1 MTNGIHVAV
10 MTLEVVRH
18 LQPRENGRYIDATLG
33 AGTHTEALLK
43 ASSPNGRVLSID
55 ANPLALEKS
64 RAALSSYGK
73 RWIGVEANF
82 RNLESVAKDN
92 GFAPCDG
99 ILFDLGF
106 SSDELADPSKGLSF
120 MVNGPLDM
128 RLGPSANED
137 GLTAA
142 EIVNGWSRDEIEE
155 IVRTY
160 GEERYSRK
168 IADEIVAARSKA
180 RLIGTLDLASV
191 IRSAV
196 PRSYERG
203 RIHPA
208 TRTFQ
213 ALRIA
218 VNDELNALRD
228 AIKGARAILSPGAR
242 VVIISFHSLEDRI
255 VKQAFRDAEDLNVIT
270 KKPLIPTEEEI
281 SFNPRSRSAKMRV
294 GEKVSSE

>member
-1 MTNGIHVAV
+1 MMNGIHVAV
-10 MTLEVVRH
+10 MTDEAVNH
-18 LQPRENGRYIDATLG
+18 LRPRENGRYIDATLG
-33 AGTHTEALLK
+33 GGAHTEALLK

-55 ANPLALEKS
+55 ANPLALERS
-64 RAALSSYGK
+64 RVTLGSYGK

-82 RNLESVAKDN
+82 RNLESVAKEN

-99 ILFDLGF
+99 ILFDLGL
-106 SSDELADPSKGLSF
+106 SSDELADPSKGFSF
-120 MVNGPLDM
+120 TVNGPLDM
-128 RLGPSANED
+128 RLGPTANED

-155 IVRTY
+155 IIRTY

-168 IADEIVAARSKA
+168 IADEIVNARTKA

-196 PRSYERG
+196 PRSYEHG

-228 AIKGARAILSPGAR
+228 AIKGVRAILSPGAR
-242 VVIISFHSLEDRI
+242 VVVISFHSLEETGISRRRRP
-255 VKQAFRDAEDLNVIT
+255 VGRHEKAANSNRRRNLNKS
-270 KKPLIPTEEEI
+270 KKPKREVK
-281 SFNPRSRSAKMRV
+281 SRRKT
-294 GEKVSSE
+294 

>member
-10 MTLEVVRH
+10 MTSEAVVH
-18 LQPRENGRYIDATLG
+18 LQPLGNGRYIDATLG

-55 ANPLALEKS
+55 ANPLALERS
-64 RAALSSYGK
+64 RAALGSYGK

-82 RNLESVAKDN
+82 RNLESVAKEN

-99 ILFDLGF
+99 ILFDLGL
-106 SSDELADPSKGLSF
+106 SSDELADPSKGFSF
-120 MVNGPLDM
+120 TVNGPLDM

-142 EIVNGWSRDEIEE
+142 EIVNGWSRDEIEQ

-168 IADEIVAARSKA
+168 IADAIVGARAKA

-196 PRSYERG
+196 PRVYERG

-228 AIKGARAILSPGAR
+228 AIKGARAILSQGAR

-255 VKQAFRDAEDLNVIT
+255 VKQAFRDAEGLTVIT
-270 KKPLIPTEEEI
+270 KKPISPSDNEI
-281 SFNPRSRSAKMRV
+281 AANPRSRSAKMRV
-294 GEKVSSE
+294 AEKT